1 MGDGITNNICPT
13 LAYLAILLGYAQQY
27 EPRAK
32 TGTCIAYQLPY
43 TLIAGGVW
51 IVFLNDLDRPRDPMG
66 PGYAPTL

>member
-1 MGDGITNNICPT
+1 MHSSTS
-13 LAYLAILLGYAQQY
+13 
-27 EPRAK
+27 RAPK

-51 IVFLNDLDRPRDPMG
+51 IVFLMIWIALGIPMG